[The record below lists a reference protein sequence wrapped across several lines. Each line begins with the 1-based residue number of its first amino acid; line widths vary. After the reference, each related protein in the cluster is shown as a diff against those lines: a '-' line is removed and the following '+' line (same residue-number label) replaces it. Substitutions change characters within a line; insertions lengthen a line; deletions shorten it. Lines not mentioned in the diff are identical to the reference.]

1 MFHQLPPSRQPGGNG
16 VPTVQWGSTGV
27 NSLATAGPVVSAS
40 VNGTGGQSSVF
51 LGNGAGFVHDVD
63 FYLPLNG
70 IDWFHERIYSSKSNY
85 AGTEWAGEGWWVNE
99 MMNLTV
105 AGSEGASDV
114 SVQFD
119 PHWTYEFTYAAS
131 VWTCDDKFLLTLTFD
146 GGNDEYLVRR
156 ADGYLWVFHDSAATN
171 AGKLKRI
178 EDPYG
183 NDWAFTYSAGKLTDI
198 VVDVVAGTD
207 HKITYTYFTSGD
219 NNGLLQYI
227 KVYKST
233 TTTDA
238 NLIGQVEHVYHAAA
252 SDDYG
257 LEDDLMK
264 VIVTRK
270 GTSDGD
276 GTLSIEETYSYR
288 YYKGAYDA
296 DTNPGT
302 DHQLRYVLLPEARQ
316 RLTDGVGAPESQ
328 TNASWESYASV
339 FYKYDSNGRVKY
351 TDERLPGGSCGCGAG
366 GNAATTTY
374 TWSVNGSP
382 GDVDTWYLHCVADRE
397 DDSRVIFDMN
407 RVYQVL
413 TWVVQNE
420 DDGSPTLENI
430 WHFDY
435 GTSSDT
441 ENRLTAVYLPSAC
454 SAYDENSPYSV
465 TLNSPNGV
473 VYTAEYDTSA
483 YARYPKKLRIKKGTG
498 GTPDTLT
505 QYARTITERPDLV
518 TTVTTYESAS
528 EADGRATT
536 LAYSFYDGSKLQPS
550 QIDVTHP
557 SVSTGKNG
565 PNASAVDKVFFDKR
579 TGAARWTLDGEG
591 FVNFF
596 AYDDETGVQN
606 FTVVDADTSSLL
618 AGIDNTWDGVTQGGL
633 GGDDSVP
640 FSRTG
645 GGSPLDIDS
654 SRTID
659 WLGRVR
665 KTVDAGGV
673 VTYVVYK
680 DDETRV
686 YPAFD
691 GADCL
696 LPIHVTLTDK
706 EGWPEE
712 VITLLTSVAPDLD
725 GGNEPDGTESYA
737 NTDMATRT
745 VNTYNI
751 SGMLETSDRYHD
763 IPSSGLGTRYTNYY
777 RTKLEY
783 DGMGRL
789 EYRIEDV
796 NDESTYDR
804 EQVAQMV
811 YDFLGRLITSKEAVS
826 DHAHDISGGKPTM
839 ITTAEYF
846 HDDPDSDS
854 TPERGGG
861 DGNLHWVRRW
871 WGAGGSDSN
880 DTEMRYDWRNRRCL
894 TVNPAAPHTLV
905 KYDNLDRVTV
915 AGTYTA
921 TTNLDPGDDPA
932 TTENGNR
939 ADLSKTSFD
948 EWGRVY
954 KTESYD
960 DPGDATPAD
969 ALVSNTYYDRRSLV
983 WASDPPNS
991 G

>member
-1 MFHQLPPSRQPGGNG
+1 MTGSSSNRSGRSQASVVAVATLVLGVSGVWLAWAKTIPGDGGGNIGGGGSVPGTPSCGENVDAGGGGGLFAAPGSQVGGSVFHQLPPSRQPGGNG
-16 VPTVQWGSTGV
+16 VPTVHWGSTGV

-51 LGNGAGFVHDVD
+51 LGNGASYVHDVD

-70 IDWFHERIYSSKSNY
+70 VDWFHERIYSSKSNY

-156 ADGYLWVFHDSAATN
+156 ADGYLWVFHDAAATN
-171 AGKLKRI
+171 AGKLKRT

-238 NLIGQVEHVYHAAA
+238 NLIGQIEHMYHAAA

-288 YYKGAYDA
+288 YYKGAYHA
-296 DTNPGT
+296 DNNPGT

-382 GDVDTWYLHCVADRE
+382 GDVDTWYLHGVADRE

-413 TWVVQNE
+413 TWVAQNE

-465 TLNSPNGV
+465 TLNSGSGV
-473 VYTAEYDTSA
+473 VYTVEYDTSA

-596 AYDDETGVQN
+596 A
-606 FTVVDADTSSLL
+606 
-618 AGIDNTWDGVTQGGL
+618 
-633 GGDDSVP
+633 
-640 FSRTG
+640 
-645 GGSPLDIDS
+645 
-654 SRTID
+654 
-659 WLGRVR
+659 
-665 KTVDAGGV
+665 
-673 VTYVVYK
+673 
-680 DDETRV
+680 
-686 YPAFD
+686 
-691 GADCL
+691 
-696 LPIHVTLTDK
+696 
-706 EGWPEE
+706 
-712 VITLLTSVAPDLD
+712 
-725 GGNEPDGTESYA
+725 
-737 NTDMATRT
+737 
-745 VNTYNI
+745 
-751 SGMLETSDRYHD
+751 
-763 IPSSGLGTRYTNYY
+763 
-777 RTKLEY
+777 
-783 DGMGRL
+783 
-789 EYRIEDV
+789 
-796 NDESTYDR
+796 
-804 EQVAQMV
+804 
-811 YDFLGRLITSKEAVS
+811 
-826 DHAHDISGGKPTM
+826 
-839 ITTAEYF
+839 
-846 HDDPDSDS
+846 
-854 TPERGGG
+854 
-861 DGNLHWVRRW
+861 
-871 WGAGGSDSN
+871 
-880 DTEMRYDWRNRRCL
+880 
-894 TVNPAAPHTLV
+894 
-905 KYDNLDRVTV
+905 
-915 AGTYTA
+915 
-921 TTNLDPGDDPA
+921 
-932 TTENGNR
+932 
-939 ADLSKTSFD
+939 
-948 EWGRVY
+948 
-954 KTESYD
+954 
-960 DPGDATPAD
+960 
-969 ALVSNTYYDRRSLV
+969 
-983 WASDPPNS
+983 
-991 G
+991 